1 MYRYGSE
8 SAKAYNLLNL
18 IKPEYAKAHNERD
31 IHIHDLD
38 YYALTLNCLFIP
50 LAKILKGGTDTGNG
64 YIREPNG
71 INSAAAQTAVII
83 QCNQNQMYG
92 GQAIANVDFDLA
104 PYVEKTYRKNLYK
117 EILTYYK
124 YHENKELTEEEKK
137 QIKLY
142 CDKQNM

>member
-8 SAKAYNLLNL
+8 SAKAYNLLNM

-31 IHIHDLD
+31 VHIHDLD
-38 YYALTLNCLFIP
+38 YYSLTLNCLFIP
-50 LAKILKGGTDTGNG
+50 LAKVLKDGTDTGNG

-92 GQAIANVDFDLA
+92 GQSVANIDFDLA
-104 PYVEKTYRKNLYK
+104 PYVLKTFRKNLYK
-117 EILTYYK
+117 EFLSYYK
-124 YHENKELTEEEKK
+124 YTERKELTEEEKK
-137 QIKLY
+137 ELKEF
-142 CDKQNM
+142 CDKQEM

>member
-1 MYRYGSE
+1 M
-8 SAKAYNLLNL
+8 

-38 YYALTLNCLFIP
+38 YYSLTLNCLFIP
-50 LAKILKGGTDTGNG
+50 LAKVLKDGTDTGNG

-92 GQAIANVDFDLA
+92 GQAISNIDSDLA
-104 PYVEKTYRKNLYK
+104 PYVLKTYRKNLYK
-117 EILTYYK
+117 EFLSYYK
-124 YHENKELTEEEKK
+124 YTENKELSEEEKK
-137 QIKLY
+137 ELKEY
-142 CDKQNM
+142 CDNQEL